1 MGLDADETI
10 AVMRVSVEGLSHT
23 AALPDNG
30 LHDRGSHAPIGHPIA
45 RSEGR
50 S

>member
-1 MGLDADETI
+1 MGRDADETI
-10 AVMRVSVEGLSHT
+10 AVMRVSVDGLSHT

-30 LHDRGSHAPIGHPIA
+30 LHDRGRHAPIGRPIA